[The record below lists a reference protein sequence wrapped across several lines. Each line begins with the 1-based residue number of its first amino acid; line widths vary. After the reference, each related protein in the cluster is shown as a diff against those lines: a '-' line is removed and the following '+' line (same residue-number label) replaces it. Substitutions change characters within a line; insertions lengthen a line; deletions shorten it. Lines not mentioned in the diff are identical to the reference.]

1 MKLIA
6 KALAFVAVL
15 ATSAASMGC
24 ILLIADE
31 PNALDYMKD

>member
-6 KALAFVAVL
+6 KALAFVAML
-15 ATSAASMGC
+15 ATGAASMGC
-24 ILLIADE
+24 IILMIDE